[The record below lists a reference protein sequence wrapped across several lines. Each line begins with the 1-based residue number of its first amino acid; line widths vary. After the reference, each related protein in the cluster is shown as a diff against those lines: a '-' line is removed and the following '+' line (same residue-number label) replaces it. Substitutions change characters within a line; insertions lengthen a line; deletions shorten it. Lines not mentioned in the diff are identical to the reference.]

1 MDIEKKVAVVHIL
14 VKRMRE
20 MREKRR
26 PRKEWVRG
34 TFQGREEKS
43 AFVLFHYFN

>member
-26 PRKEWVRG
+26 PRKE
-34 TFQGREEKS
+34 
-43 AFVLFHYFN
+43 